1 MKKIIILI
9 SLFNVSLQS
18 FSQTITFRD
27 LVFVMNDIEIENID
41 TYLSYKGFKIGE
53 IDNEGEFCKK
63 FEWNYENKELVIS
76 KIQRIQKTCD
86 SNYKIVTY
94 SSTNSKNYLQIKNEL
109 IQLGYKKNGENY
121 NGGML
126 NSFYQKGK
134 NKFQLGKK
142 NIDEI
147 TQYLVIYRVVK

>member
-1 MKKIIILI
+1 MKRILI
-9 SLFNVSLQS
+9 TLSLIIVSLQS
-18 FSQTITFRD
+18 YSQTITYKD
-27 LVFVMNDIEIENID
+27 LLFVMNNIEIENID
-41 TYLSYKGFKIGE
+41 TYLSNKRFKIGE
-53 IDNEGEFCKK
+53 IDNEQEYCKN
-63 FEWNYENKELVIS
+63 FEWNYENKELLVS

-109 IQLGYKKNGENY
+109 IQLGYKKTGENY
-121 NGGML
+121 YGGML

-142 NIDEI
+142 NIDDI
-147 TQYLVIYRVVK
+147 TQYLVIYRILK

>member
-1 MKKIIILI
+1 MKKKVCIFLL
-9 SLFNVSLQS
+9 LFITVTSY
-18 FSQTITFRD
+18 SQTITYKD
-27 LVFVMNDIEIENID
+27 LLFIMNDIEIENID
-41 TYLSYKGFKIGE
+41 TYLSNKGFKIGE

-109 IQLGYKKNGENY
+109 IKLGYKKNGENY

-147 TQYLVIYRVVK
+147 TQYLVIYRILK